1 MGVLRMSRFRNSFI
15 YGAFGKVGNFS
26 YSSIGYMFQI
36 PMRVQYAIAPSE
48 PTN

>member
-26 YSSIGYMFQI
+26 QFILGIGMKSHI
-36 PMRVQYAIAPSE
+36 AILTHIAGE
-48 PTN
+48 F